1 MRPLLAFAIV
11 VASWLSCLD
20 LEALAFAFCFG
31 ILDSVQ
37 FVAKVALRK
46 ELLVVFVLE
55 T

>member
-11 VASWLSCLD
+11 VASWLSLIG
-20 LEALAFAFCFG
+20 FGGIGFCFG
-31 ILDSVQ
+31 ILDRVQ

-55 T
+55 S

>member
-1 MRPLLAFAIV
+1 MRPLLVFGLV
-11 VASWLSCLD
+11 VASWLSLIG
-20 LEALAFAFCFG
+20 FAGIG

-55 T
+55 A